1 MTYVK
6 MWLGEAD
13 MVPDDGTPAP
23 IEQPTEIKTRLLSQ
37 KVQDD
42 RVRTALGMPQDYPLA
57 DVSYEN
63 LTAYYDYFTANLKC
77 RIFTTD

>member
-1 MTYVK
+1 

-23 IEQPTEIKTRLLSQ
+23 IEQPTEIETRLLSQ

-42 RVRTALGMPQDYPLA
+42 RVRTALGLPHDYPLA
-57 DVSYEN
+57 DVS
-63 LTAYYDYFTANLKC
+63 
-77 RIFTTD
+77 